1 MSVTANIIVNIRV
14 ELEQVFNVC
23 YLKKKKKVMIPAD
36 EKSKSPTTLTLIYVD
51 RYSLT
56 CLLDNCELPQLQKNM
71 SQDFTYLFVSFFH
84 QMIYI

>member
-1 MSVTANIIVNIRV
+1 MSVTANIVVNIRV
-14 ELEQVFNVC
+14 ESEQVFSVC
-23 YLKKKKKVMIPAD
+23 YLKKKKVMIPAD

-56 CLLDNCELPQLQKNM
+56 CLLDNWITAVTKNM

>member
-1 MSVTANIIVNIRV
+1 
-14 ELEQVFNVC
+14 
-23 YLKKKKKVMIPAD
+23 MIPAD

-56 CLLDNCELPQLQKNM
+56 CLLDNCWITAVTKNM

-84 QMIYI
+84 QMIYV

>member
-1 MSVTANIIVNIRV
+1 
-14 ELEQVFNVC
+14 
-23 YLKKKKKVMIPAD
+23 MIPAD

-51 RYSLT
+51 LFFNVSVG
-56 CLLDNCELPQLQKNM
+56 QLWITAVTKNM

>member
-14 ELEQVFNVC
+14 ESEQVFSVC
-23 YLKKKKKVMIPAD
+23 YLKKKKVMIPAD

-56 CLLDNCELPQLQKNM
+56 CLLDNCELPQLQK
-71 SQDFTYLFVSFFH
+71 TCHKILLIYLFLFFTK
-84 QMIYI
+84 